1 MAKCGCVAV
10 SPKRLPDIQHMF
22 CVWQVKWSRE
32 NYYHNLS
39 SPYCLRLA
47 SGDASGKIIV
57 WDVVSGTAHCE
68 IQEHSKPIQGKR
80 FFRNSPT
87 PTWPPF
93 IVGSDWFFVHLHY
106 ARGGTLPCQHCQG
119 GTLNCCW
126 PFVFIK
132 MLWPLF
138 SVSPPGAHYA
148 SILFISTFSSLS
160 CSLSLS
166 DLEWLWNQDASR
178 DLLLAVHPPNYI
190 VLWNGDTGT
199 KLWKKSYAENIL
211 SFSFDPFDPSNMAC
225 RWTTSDSA
233 LVYLVFCFFLTFSPT
248 YTRLGCILEPVYNS
262 SSSVC
267 NQIQYSA

>member
-1 MAKCGCVAV
+1 M
-10 SPKRLPDIQHMF
+10 
-22 CVWQVKWSRE
+22 KWSRE

-68 IQEHSKPIQGKR
+68 IQEHSKPIQGTR
-80 FFRNSPT
+80 FYLLINS
-87 PTWPPF
+87 WCINIKIFSALLNF
-93 IVGSDWFFVHLHY
+93 IQW
-106 ARGGTLPCQHCQG
+106 
-119 GTLNCCW
+119 
-126 PFVFIK
+126 
-132 MLWPLF
+132 
-138 SVSPPGAHYA
+138 
-148 SILFISTFSSLS
+148 SL
-160 CSLSLS
+160 CLSLP

-225 RWTTSDSA
+225 KSFS
-233 LVYLVFCFFLTFSPT
+233 FLFHMFYWVLTEK
-248 YTRLGCILEPVYNS
+248 I
-262 SSSVC
+262 
-267 NQIQYSA
+267 I

>member
-1 MAKCGCVAV
+1 M
-10 SPKRLPDIQHMF
+10 
-22 CVWQVKWSRE
+22 KWSRE

-80 FFRNSPT
+80 SSRNPRLAGMNWLFSSPSSLQEED
-87 PTWPPF
+87 
-93 IVGSDWFFVHLHY
+93 I
-106 ARGGTLPCQHCQG
+106 TLPALPRG
-119 GTLNCCW
+119 NFELLLCCW
-126 PFVFIK
+126 LFVFIK
-132 MLWPLF
+132 MLLPSF
-138 SVSPPGAHYA
+138 SVFPPGTHFD
-148 SILFISTFSSLS
+148 SILFISTSSSLLS
-160 CSLSLS
+160 SPSLS

-225 RWTTSDSA
+225 RWTTYC
-233 LVYLVFCFFLTFSPT
+233 LNLTQP
-248 YTRLGCILEPVYNS
+248 
-262 SSSVC
+262 
-267 NQIQYSA
+267 